1 MVDVLIGQLFFSRS
15 VGGFLQIYN
24 SNLGYQ
30 QEFYILKLLNSSV
43 LFVQSSFIHLG
54 YKTFCIGFTKIIQ
67 NIDILLNKILIR
79 IESKC

>member
-43 LFVQSSFIHLG
+43 LFVQSSFIHLFIHLG

-79 IESKC
+79 I